1 MNQLPFSQASER
13 NQEPIL
19 RVLSERLP
27 ASGMALEIASGTGQ
41 HAAHFGAALPR
52 WRWYPTDV
60 TDTLFGAIQ
69 LWADRAQADN
79 VMPARR
85 LDVLDSNWPSEE
97 PRFDVP
103 FDLIYCANMLHI
115 APWTCTPALM
125 RGASRHLA
133 PDGLLVLYGPFI
145 EDEVITAPS
154 NLAFD
159 ADLRKRDPS
168 WGIRRRE
175 DVELEGRSA
184 GLTLTARHS
193 MPANNLLLI
202 FRRSS

>member
-1 MNQLPFSQASER
+1 MNHLPFSHASER

-19 RVLSERLP
+19 RVLSEWLP
-27 ASGMALEIASGTGQ
+27 ASGTALEIASGTGQ
-41 HAAHFGAALPR
+41 HAAHFGAALPG

-60 TDTLFGAIQ
+60 TDTLFDAIQ
-69 LWADRAQADN
+69 LWADGAHADN

-85 LDVLDSNWPSEE
+85 LDVLDRDWPSEE

-145 EDEVITAPS
+145 EDGVITAPS

-175 DVELEGRSA
+175 DVEFEGRSV
-184 GLTLTARHS
+184 GLTLTGRRS